1 MNNRAELGEFLRSR
15 RAQLNPADVGL
26 VSHGRRR
33 VPGLR
38 REELAQLAGVSVDY
52 YVRVE
57 QGRVQGVSESVL
69 DALAA
74 ALQLSEVER
83 THLRNLA
90 RPASAGKRTKQQAGA
105 ERVRP
110 GVQQLLDSLD
120 TVPAY
125 VIGRFGDTLAW
136 NRLACL
142 AFVDFEQL
150 TPKER
155 HWGRLI
161 FLDGMPRERFAD
173 WLSKARDTVGFLRL
187 ATGRYPDDPEL
198 TSLIGEL
205 SVKSEDF
212 RQLWADHTVRD
223 KTHGRKI
230 VQNPL
235 VGELILDYESLALPG
250 SDQVLITYTAEPGS
264 PTHEALQ
271 FLASWQTTDGAT
283 VDVRE

>member
-1 MNNRAELGEFLRSR
+1 MNNRSELGEFLRAR
-15 RAQLNPADVGL
+15 RAQVSPADVGL

-69 DALAA
+69 DALAS
-74 ALQLSEVER
+74 ALRLNDVER
-83 THLRNLA
+83 AHLHNLA
-90 RPASAGKRTKQQAGA
+90 RPAKPVRRPAGQAGV

-125 VIGRFGDTLAW
+125 VIGRFGDTVAW

-142 AFVDFEQL
+142 AFIDFEQL

-155 HWGRLI
+155 HWGRMM
-161 FLDGMPRERFAD
+161 FLDGIPRERFAD
-173 WLSKARDTVGFLRL
+173 WNAKARETVGYLRL
-187 ATGRYPDDPEL
+187 IAGRYPDAPEL
-198 TSLIGEL
+198 TSVIGEL
-205 SVKSEDF
+205 SVKSEEF
-212 RQLWADHTVRD
+212 RRLWADHTVRE
-223 KTHGRKI
+223 KTHGRK
-230 VQNPL
+230 VLRNPL
-235 VGELILDYESLALPG
+235 VGELTLDYESLALPD
-250 SDQVLITYTAEPGS
+250 DQVIITYTAEPGS
-264 PTHEALQ
+264 PTAEALQ
-271 FLASWQTTDGAT
+271 FLASWSAT
-283 VDVRE
+283 EVETQRQD